1 MKKIVLLILALLL
14 ILPMAACNPV
24 DPGYSNTVA
33 YAGWSDD
40 PSIVEG
46 AVNRDLLQNG
56 NGEHLPIFKL
66 DTIGDLDRF
75 KAKYGEVFSLRQGYD
90 QVLSFEAVLEKSQ
103 CDDADFYAQNT
114 LLIVYVP
121 SNSGSYRY
129 YIDNVDMDGNDFCI
143 YVKEAEILEEN
154 VTGDMEGWF
163 VLFNQP
169 KNEVKDYTTYNARIS
184 N

>member
-24 DPGYSNTVA
+24 DPGYGNTVA

-46 AVNRDLLQNG
+46 AINRDLLQNG

-90 QVLSFEAVLEKSQ
+90 QVLSFEAVLEKAQ
-103 CDDADFYAQNT
+103 CDDAGFYAQNT

-121 SNSGSYRY
+121 ANSGSYRFGNNG
-129 YIDNVDMDGNDFCI
+129 ISIFDGALRVFVEQKNAPEIVTDDM
-143 YVKEAEILEEN
+143 A
-154 VTGDMEGWF
+154 GWF
-163 VLFNQP
+163 ILVGIPDKDARECFSFDAIL
-169 KNEVKDYTTYNARIS
+169 VK
-184 N
+184 